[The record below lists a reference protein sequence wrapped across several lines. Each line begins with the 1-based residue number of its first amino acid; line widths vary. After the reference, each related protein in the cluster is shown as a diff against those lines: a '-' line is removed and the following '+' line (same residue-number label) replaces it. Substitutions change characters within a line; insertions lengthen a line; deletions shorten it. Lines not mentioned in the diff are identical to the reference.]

1 MSYNSNVGRARNTPW
16 AGRCWRQ
23 VRGQRVRRGPVS
35 RRRVWLG
42 ACVPS
47 IQSPAH
53 VLRGPRE
60 RWSRWYQQVC
70 RSGCGFRLCRRW
82 AIRVPGSPR
91 RGIRRS
97 LALRFII
104 NAASF
109 RSGHADGALNQRAL
123 SSGRLWS
130 DTDRSSRAGS
140 SAPPAEIETPED
152 ESERRE
158 GCDCEMG
165 QYGFHGEDRTGG
177 PSPTC
182 NTGFGPGG
190 KLRAKYRSRIALRG

>member
-1 MSYNSNVGRARNTPW
+1 M
-16 AGRCWRQ
+16 
-23 VRGQRVRRGPVS
+23 RGQRVRREPVS
-35 RRRVWLG
+35 RRGVWLR

-60 RWSRWYQQVC
+60 CRSRWYQQVC
-70 RSGCGFRLCRRW
+70 RSGCGIRLCRRW

-91 RGIRRS
+91 RGIRCS
-97 LALRFII
+97 LALRII
-104 NAASF
+104 IKAASF
-109 RSGHADGALNQRAL
+109 CFSHTDGTLNQRAL

-130 DTDRSSRAGS
+130 DTNRSSRAGS

-165 QYGFHGEDRTGG
+165 QYGCHGENRTGG
-177 PSPTC
+177 LSPTC
-182 NTGFGPGG
+182 NTSFGPGG